1 MRRSITLVLTI
12 LIFMTSV
19 LPYGF
24 ESGIITAYGLVYT
37 DDTGKWQKVMEFHT
51 LPLLKKK

>member
-24 ESGIITAYGLVYT
+24 DSGIITAYGLVYT